1 MLVTHTFGLQGQ
13 EPSLWLPWH
22 LAQLEAQVMVLVVK
36 AGEVLEKEQ
45 IETVTPCSQDLVTG
59 TERIQMWDEVRNW

>member
-1 MLVTHTFGLQGQ
+1 
-13 EPSLWLPWH
+13 
-22 LAQLEAQVMVLVVK
+22 MVLVVK